1 MDKSDSYLRIQES
14 RRLKILFMGIFMII
28 IMSLIYIFRYYF
40 WPFLFAVILYITIK
54 PFHDRLADRLRK
66 RTITTTLVI
75 IIIFLL
81 IIIPVFYLF
90 FVLADQVYQL
100 YNLIQVKVESGL
112 LNQVQN
118 IEIVNRIMDYFRIQS
133 DDIIRKLTQFLE
145 NGAISVFQSL
155 TKIVSFPINFIINLF
170 FMVLML
176 FFFLKDGQRLDQGI
190 YKILPFPDDLEKDV
204 VDRLKEVIKVLLAGN
219 ILIMALQGTAL
230 GIGFFIAGIGM
241 SQLWGSIA
249 AILSLI
255 PAIGT
260 MFIWV
265 PAVIYLVVTGNYISS
280 VFLGAWCLISY
291 QLLENLVKPKFFGEK
306 LNFHPVIFFFLLLG
320 SIQAF
325 GLPGV
330 IVGPLLLTLFYSFW
344 NIYKLLDEYDMWNK
358 AEKAEAGTEHPVE

>member
-14 RRLKILFMGIFMII
+14 RRLKLLFMGLFLII
-28 IMSLIYIFRYYF
+28 IVSLVYIFRYYA
-40 WPFLFAVILYITIK
+40 WPFLFAIILYIAIK
-54 PFHDRLADRLRK
+54 PFHDRLASRLK
-66 RTITTTLVI
+66 MRTITTTLVI
-75 IIIFLL
+75 IFIFLL

-90 FVLADQVYQL
+90 FILADQVYQL
-100 YNLIQVKVESGL
+100 YNILQLKVESGIL
-112 LNQVQN
+112 KQLENVES
-118 IEIVNRIMDYFRIQS
+118 INRFMDYFQIQG
-133 DDIIRKLTQFLE
+133 DDVIIKLTQFLE
-145 NGAISVFQSL
+145 KSVISVFQSL
-155 TKIVSFPINFIINLF
+155 TKIVSFPITFIINLF

-176 FFFLKDGQRLDQGI
+176 FFLLKDGHRLDQGI

-204 VDRLKEVIKVLLAGN
+204 VNRLKEVIKVLLAGN
-219 ILIMALQGTAL
+219 ILIMFMQGTAL

-260 MFIWV
+260 MFLWV
-265 PAVIYLVVTGNYISS
+265 PAVIYLIITGNYISS
-280 VFLGAWCLISY
+280 IFLGIWCLLWY
-291 QLLENLVKPKFFGEK
+291 QLLENLVKPKFFGAK
-306 LNFHPVIFFFLLLG
+306 LRFHPVIFFFLLLG

-344 NIYKLLDEYDMWNK
+344 NIYKLLDEYDTWKK
-358 AEKAEAGTEHPVE
+358 AEKTETGEE